1 VLCDEQTA
9 VDVADD
15 LLDEGVVTA
24 VGVDKQATVAVAE
37 EIGVVQSP
45 AAGLRN
51 AGEENLSWRRPLAV

>member
-1 VLCDEQTA
+1 MSC
-9 VDVADD
+9 
-15 LLDEGVVTA
+15 LLTA